1 MPGLVSSLTSN
12 AINKIERI
20 ISGKGVVRA
29 RKGFTL
35 ILSNKDMNDIVKII
49 KSLKDSRVLTD
60 GVTETVKSEMEK
72 RESRFLGALLVNC
85 LIN

>member
-12 AINKIERI
+12 AINKIERK
-20 ISGKGVVRA
+20 ISGKGVARA